1 MSINKILADIQ
12 VRLAAPKDSKNSF
25 GNYNY
30 RSCESILKALKP
42 LLHEHNSSV
51 TLQDD
56 IQDVGGRIYVKA
68 TATLTT
74 GDGESVSVS
83 AFAREAA
90 SKKGMDEA
98 QVTGAA
104 SSYARKY
111 ALGGLFAIDDN
122 ADADRLNTG
131 NHYLEPEPQPPQRNP
146 DHTYNE
152 QGVRTLN
159 DDEFATALAWANKSA
174 VNANKLLDPTQFA
187 LTPEQYNDA
196 KVQKDLMEVTA

>member
-131 NHYLEPEPQPPQRNP
+131 NHYLEPEPQQPQRNP
-146 DHTYNE
+146 SWAYNDN
-152 QGVRTLN
+152 GVRILRPN
-159 DDEFATALAWANKSA
+159 EFDAALAA
-174 VNANKLLDPTQFA
+174 VAAGKYDKRDLLDPNKIDLSA
-187 LTPEQYNDA
+187 EQR
-196 KVQKDLMEVTA
+196 KVAEGA